1 MIVGV
6 DRRRHLFRGQWQRT
20 LLLFLSI
27 GIGCAAAEPNKPALT
42 ATNSLVKEL
51 APGIFQVGGVR
62 LDKRQRTLS
71 FPAALNMN
79 EGLIEYL
86 IVTAS
91 GKTHESLLQ
100 TDVEPYHVQV
110 AMLLLGAKGAP
121 AKPLTNAPSGG
132 PIKGDALANAAATP
146 IRGEP
151 VNLELRWQLG
161 GVERVCRLE
170 ELVLDVKKNAPMSRG
185 VFAFN
190 GSRLWE
196 GRFIAQRDGS
206 IVSAILDED
215 ALFNNPRPGREDDS
229 NWQII
234 PKDLPPR
241 GTPVQVTIRMETKP
255 GKK

>member
-1 MIVGV
+1 M
-6 DRRRHLFRGQWQRT
+6 RPCWLWLHWP
-20 LLLFLSI
+20 LLVSSLV
-27 GIGCAAAEPNKPALT
+27 CAAVQPEQPVGT
-42 ATNSLVKEL
+42 TTNSLVREI
-51 APGIFQVGGVR
+51 APSVFQIGSVR
-62 LDKRQRTLS
+62 LDKRQRTIN
-71 FPAALNMN
+71 FPAALNMD

-100 TDVEPYHVQV
+100 TDVEPYQLHV

-121 AKPLTNAPSGG
+121 AQPLTNAPVGG
-132 PIKGDALANAAATP
+132 PIKGDQLTGGLAP
-146 IRGEP
+146 PLRGEP
-151 VNLELRWQLG
+151 VSVEVRWTADGLEKIFRI
-161 GVERVCRLE
+161 E
-170 ELVLDVKKNAPMSRG
+170 ELVLDLKKQVPMSRG
-185 VFAFN
+185 VFTFN

-206 IVSAILDED
+206 IVSLIPDED

-241 GTPVQVTIRMETKP
+241 GTPVQITIRLESKP